1 MIDGA
6 NRWQL
11 IRYITIP
18 LMETTIRTSA
28 YLSVLGSLTQF
39 NLVWILT
46 GGGPV
51 HASEVMATYM
61 YQYAFKRLQLGYG
74 SAVALVMLVI
84 CLTFSVIFLQ
94 LNRRPDYL
102 GQYLKGAYMAAD
114 KVQKR
119 SAFMKKLPRFF
130 QYLVLT
136 IFTLIIIVPIV
147 IMVFGALKTRGEMFT
162 HPYTLPIPPHWENF
176 GVILKTP
183 SFWLLLRNSVI
194 VMVFS
199 TAGVLAVCS
208 LAAFVFA
215 RMQFRG
221 KDLAFNILTLGLM
234 FPITVAIMPVYLVI
248 RQMKLIDSPTSGHSG
263 ADHFRDLREY
273 PHPPWLFSIDPHGV
287 ARCRFDGRLFD
298 TGILL
303 VHPAPVGAP
312 GFSRGGRLDH
322 DRQLE

>member
-1 MIDGA
+1 
-6 NRWQL
+6 
-11 IRYITIP
+11 
-18 LMETTIRTSA
+18 
-28 YLSVLGSLTQF
+28 
-39 NLVWILT
+39 
-46 GGGPV
+46 
-51 HASEVMATYM
+51 
-61 YQYAFKRLQLGYG
+61 
-74 SAVALVMLVI
+74 
-84 CLTFSVIFLQ
+84 
-94 LNRRPDYL
+94 
-102 GQYLKGAYMAAD
+102 MAAD

-119 SAFMKKLPRFF
+119 DAFMKKLPRFF

-147 IMVFGALKTRGEMFT
+147 IMIFGALKTRGEMFT

-194 VMVFS
+194 VMVLS

-248 RQMKLIDSPTSGHSG
+248 RQMKLIDTLLAVILVQTTFGISGNTLI
-263 ADHFRDLREY
+263 LRGFF
-273 PHPPWLFSIDPHGV
+273 LSIPMELQD
-287 ARCRFDGRLFD
+287 AASMDGCSTLEFFWY
-298 TGILL
+298 ILL
-303 VHPAPVGAP
+303 PLVRPALAAVGALTMIVSWNDLLTP
-312 GFSRGGRLDH
+312 LILLNSDKLWTLPLGTMQFQGQYSADLALTSAFVTLSALPAILFYLVAE
-322 DRQLE
+322 RQIVSGLTAGALKG